1 MVGKKQSVEEV
12 PISDHNSLSEEWQPK
27 KKPKKKQKNQNYQES
42 ENIISKSLQKKA
54 EEGLKNKEEHDS
66 ELTCLEDSDNES
78 EDMFKSQSSTSED
91 DDSEIIF
98 KGYEITSKA
107 DSNQKRIDDQ
117 ITTILNS
124 EETKLLK
131 AREEIDNLVKE
142 NKMLSSIG
150 RLIVKYNKSQAK
162 AIAQFNNLTHDQ
174 ETLESKIRQISKKPK
189 HLDEMEKMREAIFKI
204 SAPPRLILLQQK
216 QLDIINERKFKY
228 STLESRSVKNL
239 NRNII
244 KKMKSKVFRMENL
257 KTITENKTDEKQGND
272 QKLEFDAKEP
282 KSNVT
287 KKPAP
292 TDIKKDNQEK
302 TKCVRKS
309 RSKTSKK
316 NLLKQEMIER
326 AKKGHDEYCDTNT
339 LQVVEVMPRK
349 IWNLKKETFRYVNL
363 AYNDQTIKNDLRL
376 KINYDLTSEWE
387 HWQLCAEGTKFEMRN
402 AQIWNKTN
410 KRYCPV
416 TMSLRGD
423 TQIVYKEEKTFT
435 IGDPV
440 EKWQNLTE

>member
-1 MVGKKQSVEEV
+1 
-12 PISDHNSLSEEWQPK
+12 
-27 KKPKKKQKNQNYQES
+27 
-42 ENIISKSLQKKA
+42 
-54 EEGLKNKEEHDS
+54 
-66 ELTCLEDSDNES
+66 
-78 EDMFKSQSSTSED
+78 
-91 DDSEIIF
+91 
-98 KGYEITSKA
+98 
-107 DSNQKRIDDQ
+107 
-117 ITTILNS
+117 
-124 EETKLLK
+124 
-131 AREEIDNLVKE
+131 
-142 NKMLSSIG
+142 
-150 RLIVKYNKSQAK
+150 
-162 AIAQFNNLTHDQ
+162 
-174 ETLESKIRQISKKPK
+174 
-189 HLDEMEKMREAIFKI
+189 MEKMREVIFKI

-216 QLDIINERKFKY
+216 KLDIINERKFKY

-282 KSNVT
+282 KSKGT

-349 IWNLKKETFRYVNL
+349 ILNLKKETFRYVNL

-410 KRYCPV
+410 KRYGPV